1 MVALAIL
8 TSFLLFAASTILL
21 VRLREAERATVPGTA
36 LGAMVAQALDERLLP
51 DGRRGGLADVALPF
65 REAHDEPCD
74 PATLLAHV
82 ERAWR
87 DPSAADPEALVKRLY
102 QLQALLHL
110 PDNALAELLTP
121 VLRHL
126 TATTTMGRP
135 IAHAATIARGA
146 LVDTATMQPL
156 NMGSRV
162 EQPLGVVLYDA
173 EGRVLRRAKVWCG

>member
-1 MVALAIL
+1 MVALAVL
-8 TSFLLFAASTILL
+8 LSFLLFAASTILL
-21 VRLREAERATVPGTA
+21 VRLRDAARATMPGTA
-36 LGAMVAQALDERLLP
+36 LSAMVAEAIDERLLP

-74 PATLLAHV
+74 PALLLAQV

-87 DPSAADPEALVKRLY
+87 DPAAADAEALVKHLY
-102 QLQALLHL
+102 QLQALLQL
-110 PDNALAELLTP
+110 PGNALEQLLTP

-146 LVDTATMQPL
+146 LVDTTTMQPL

-162 EQPLGVVLYDA
+162 AQPLGVVLYDA
-173 EGRVLRRAKVWCG
+173 EGRVLRRAKVWCA